1 MSTKLKSMEELKLM
15 SPSDISSY
23 KSDITDEKIELEALK
38 VTGGEYWNKEKQ
50 ERLDELALHLVDI
63 DEVQAA
69 KKGPAKKGIKAD
81 KAAYVP
87 ANGTE
92 RFVHV
97 RIVRGKKFDPNTG
110 KPLAVPYVHMLTYG
124 EWQVFKDNH
133 KRLGYTVEEVLYNP
147 YEK

>member
-1 MSTKLKSMEELKLM
+1 MSTKLKSVEELKSM

-23 KSDITDEKIELEALK
+23 KSDITEEKIELEALK
-38 VTGGEYWNKEKQ
+38 VTGGDHWNKEKQ
-50 ERLDELALHLVDI
+50 ERLDELALYLVDI
-63 DEVQAA
+63 DEVLAA
-69 KKGPAKKGIKAD
+69 KKGANAD

-124 EWQVFKDNH
+124 EWQAFRDNH
-133 KRLGYTVEEVLYNP
+133 KRLGYTIEEVLYNP